1 MIRLILTLAFGAFA
15 MTATANE
22 AEDRKARS
30 IAILEAESI
39 PYLGSLPLIETEK
52 TALRRSDDEVI
63 ERAIALA
70 IVAVKGETRD
80 HALGL
85 ALIDQFDADGFFS
98 PDELAYLNDPN
109 PNEQTHINFIW
120 RYESTYVMLWALGFY
135 DDLGQPA
142 DIVNVGQMAGLLRD
156 LGTEGLRREGKL
168 RPQSEILDAADL
180 IYRYNW
186 AAVNARVN
194 GKPPPTGINPSV
206 AYERHYALNW
216 LIGYL
221 DQAWDDIST
230 DT

>member
-1 MIRLILTLAFGAFA
+1 
-15 MTATANE
+15 MTATADE

-30 IAILEAESI
+30 IAILKADGI
-39 PYLGSLPLIETEK
+39 PYLDSLPLIETEA
-52 TALRRSDDEVI
+52 TSRRRSDEEVI
-63 ERAIALA
+63 QRAIALA

-85 ALIDQFDADGFFS
+85 ALIDQFDAKGFLS
-98 PDELAYLNDPN
+98 PAEQAYLNDPN
-109 PNEQTHINFIW
+109 PDEQTHVNFIW
-120 RYESTYVMLWALGFY
+120 RYESAFVMLWALGFY
-135 DDLGQPA
+135 DDLGAPS
-142 DIVNVGQMAGLLRD
+142 DIVDVGQMAGLLRD
-156 LGTEGLRREGKL
+156 LGTDGLRHDGKL

-194 GKPPPTGINPSV
+194 GTPPPDGINPSV